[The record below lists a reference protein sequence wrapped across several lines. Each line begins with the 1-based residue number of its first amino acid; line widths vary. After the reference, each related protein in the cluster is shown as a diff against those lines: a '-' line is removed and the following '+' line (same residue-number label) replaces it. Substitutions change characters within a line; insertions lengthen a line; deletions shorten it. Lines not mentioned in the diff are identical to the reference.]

1 MVKRC
6 LFALSI
12 FLLAVAVFVHKSNVK
27 EDCELKALKEKMK
40 TYGRIDAFCGFSK
53 SFSDRKFSS
62 GDDFVNSN
70 ALYLSEVSDRL
81 DAILSRY
88 VTLSK
93 AMHEIADAVEK
104 QNVFYQKYN
113 SGDFAN
119 NDVVEMCHELKKI
132 AGKVG
137 NIKRKACEII
147 SCYDRIIFA
156 RTKQMETLLLN
167 KKTTTD
173 SKGTVG
179 VDGKIAKQTINKVN

>member
-1 MVKRC
+1 M
-6 LFALSI
+6 LSV

-27 EDCELKALKEKMK
+27 EDCELKALREKMK

-62 GDDFVNSN
+62 GDDFISSN

-81 DAILSRY
+81 DAVLSRY

-113 SGDFAN
+113 SGDFEN
-119 NDVVEMCHELKKI
+119 NDVVETCHELKKI
-132 AGKVG
+132 AKKVE
-137 NIKRKACEII
+137 NIKRKACEIT

-167 KKTTTD
+167 KKAATD
-173 SKGTVG
+173 LKDAAG
-179 VDGKIAKQTINKVN
+179 VDEKVAKQTVNKAN